1 MIYLDNGATTIFK
14 PQSVAQAVYRVL
26 SSGEYGNPSRGAYHA
41 AVNASEIVYETR
53 QKVARLFN
61 VPSNSLVVFTKNV
74 TEALNT
80 VIKGYLTPGDHVV
93 MTAYDHNSVLRPIYQ
108 LAKRGIKTVS

>member
-61 VPSNSLVVFTKNV
+61 VPSNSLVVRSEEHTS
-74 TEALNT
+74 ELQ
-80 VIKGYLTPGDHVV
+80 
-93 MTAYDHNSVLRPIYQ
+93 SQR
-108 LAKRGIKTVS
+108 